1 MGEELITRFNQ
12 EIAIWQNNDIQSALK
27 EWKEILDA
35 VKDKAPDLYKDFKKE
50 YDELREKVYEA
61 VKETKK
67 VSKTA
72 RLEVMLELSD
82 MVVMAENN
90 WIKEKLGF
98 WEATINRLRGI
109 NIEEWKLNAN
119 ETREKSISEYSK
131 EEAIWALNYL
141 NRRYWSDKQ
150 WNKINTWNFDKVFSS
165 YNSISEID
173 NKYEARYVQTELIK
187 IILWVEKW
195 FISWNILDKVTW
207 EEDELYFNNEF
218 LQWFNNELWN
228 YLISIKDFENELKNK
243 DMDDI
248 NSKALSC
255 YFLYLEKNWKL
266 NLDWIIIWIWSRNIL
281 RLREIWE
288 KWEEKDG
295 EEIKWLH
302 AKRKLENIWILDKIN
317 KLIENFSSWEK
328 LIETINSNQTTWQ
341 ELNLWIEIIK
351 ENVNWIRGK
360 LRNDLLEKYKS
371 WTPWKDT
378 KEFEKRLDLF
388 INSLENLWWVEDLKR
403 RVWIIERFLNN
414 NNIDAEI
421 KEITNT
427 SIDLSIQSN
436 NLKLWEILK
445 RINELNSALKEL
457 EKSWENKE
465 LINRIKVEIEK
476 LEKLKE
482 EKNKKSKSLKTSSS
496 LVKKST
502 EKELREVASWE
513 LEVEKLIEQVSKRDV
528 EFKEEYKEYLKELWD
543 GKKENKKETSPK
555 ENNQQW
561 NENWNS
567 QSYSEQFSETKDWL
581 YSIKLESWLEMTL
594 TWPEFEELK
603 DDKDSLISLQDFY
616 QELNDLWLEFVWKN
630 RNFFT
635 KVIDK
640 LNILNWVSELERLE
654 LYNFVWWKI
663 WKEWRN
669 LQDAQNE
676 FTKLKNWAWK
686 DIWSIIPDDKL
697 VPPEQNFRSL
707 TTWVLFNYLK
717 SQWYFNEKNELQGHI
732 WRE

>member
-141 NRRYWSDKQ
+141 NRRYWTDKQ

-436 NLKLWEILK
+436 TLKLWEILK

-482 EKNKKSKSLKTSSS
+482 EINKKSKSLKTSSS

-502 EKELREVASWE
+502 EKELREIASWE
-513 LEVEKLIEQVSKRDV
+513 LEVEKLIERVSKRDV

-555 ENNQQW
+555 ENTQQW

-567 QSYSEQFSETKDWL
+567 QSYSEQFIQTENWL
-581 YSIKLESWLEMTL
+581 YSIKLESWLEMIL

-640 LNILNWVSELERLE
+640 LNILNWVGEVERLE

-717 SQWYFNEKNELQGHI
+717 WEWYFNEKNELQGHI